1 MTYDPRH
8 ATLDLQLSTNSCKS
22 KLATLDLRPSTS
34 NPRPSTLGGASFL
47 LYKQTTIYRFAT
59 IYRCIV
65 FVMPITAKK
74 FVRNVPVKAKCP
86 FPSARTLSP
95 TFAGL
100 YSRFQ
105 FAFEKLPRIFLCKL
119 QTNIPSARDF

>member
-1 MTYDPRH
+1 M
-8 ATLDLQLSTNSCKS
+8 TLDMRPSTCNSRPT
-22 KLATLDLRPSTS
+22 LASRNLRPSTS

-119 QTNIPSARDF
+119 QTNIPSTRDF